1 MNQCAWLDGVKHVCM
16 DLLKDAIEK
25 GECLIYSFGLASD
38 WTFEHI
44 LADMGCTVRALD
56 PTVIQEPEN
65 IHDNIH
71 FKQIGISHESGQSE
85 VLKDAFLFDAKFFNL

>member
-1 MNQCAWLDGVKHVCM
+1 MNQCAWLDGDKHVCM
-16 DLLKDAIEK
+16 DLLKDAIDK

-44 LADMGCTVRALD
+44 LANMGCTVRALD

-85 VLKDAFLFDAKFFNL
+85 VLICILLYLTY

>member
-1 MNQCAWLDGVKHVCM
+1 
-16 DLLKDAIEK
+16 
-25 GECLIYSFGLASD
+25 
-38 WTFEHI
+38 
-44 LADMGCTVRALD
+44 MGCTVRALD

-85 VLKDAFLFDAKFFNL
+85 VLKDAFLFDAKFFNP

>member
-1 MNQCAWLDGVKHVCM
+1 MNQCAWLDGDKHVCM
-16 DLLKDAIEK
+16 DLLKGAIDK

-44 LADMGCTVRALD
+44 LANMGCTVRALD
-56 PTVIQEPEN
+56 PTVIQESEN

-85 VLKDAFLFDAKFFNL
+85 VLIMHTSLPYLLIF